1 MTRYLQEIK
10 RYSCSVLRS
19 GGESEETF
27 KYLFVHVWSL
37 VGQLQRGCIHHQT
50 KHQKVH
56 RHTCWKFVQ
65 SLSNEGEKNGW
76 KAFVLFIILCQV
88 QFALASSH
96 VWQIWVQD
104 SFYVRAVIFRW
115 SESVRGRWTWLG
127 CRKRRVRCCRR
138 KRLESLAVWKWHWF
152 NISQRQI
159 SRWRRSDWFYCCW
172 MALAGLVTVTS
183 DGTNQPGP
191 KCFLQGSKSF

>member
-1 MTRYLQEIK
+1 MCEVWLVSSREDAYVIKPNTKKSIVTLVENLCNHYLMREK
-10 RYSCSVLRS
+10 
-19 GGESEETF
+19 
-27 KYLFVHVWSL
+27 
-37 VGQLQRGCIHHQT
+37 
-50 KHQKVH
+50 
-56 RHTCWKFVQ
+56 
-65 SLSNEGEKNGW
+65 KNGW

-191 KCFLQGSKSF
+191 KCFLQESKSF